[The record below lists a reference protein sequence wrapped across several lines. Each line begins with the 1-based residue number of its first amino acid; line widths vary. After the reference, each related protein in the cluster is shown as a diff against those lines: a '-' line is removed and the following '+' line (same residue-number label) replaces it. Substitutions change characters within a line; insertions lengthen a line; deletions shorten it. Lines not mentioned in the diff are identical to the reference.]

1 MEKSRKLRRSA
12 LVTLTITSGLAAA
25 ACCDRVTSPAERN
38 RRSVWWRFWH
48 NESWCGGYIHSSSYA
63 YYSHFGGSRAGWAGA
78 TTRGGFGGA
87 AHGFGG
93 A

>member
-12 LVTLTITSGLAAA
+12 LVTLTITGSLATTC
-25 ACCDRVTSPAERN
+25 CCDRVTPPAERD
-38 RRSVWWRFWH
+38 RRGAWWRFWH
-48 NESWCGGYIHSSSYA
+48 NENWCSG
-63 YYSHFGGSRAGWAGA
+63 YSHSGSYGYYGAARGLRSGWTGA

-93 A
+93 G